1 MNKITALSSI
11 TIKAAP
17 KDVFKYI
24 SQPKYFYLWNPSL
37 RHITNDE
44 PLKINSQFET
54 ETVILNNINI
64 KSKNT
69 VTEYEE
75 NKKLVLENSFGLI
88 QYKQIYRLEQS
99 RKIYTILRLKVDV
112 ITKSQILGLT
122 NPVLKRL
129 ANNELKM
136 DLNYLKVVVENKI
149 DYTNILT
156 AEF

>member
-1 MNKITALSSI
+1 MKLELQ
-11 TIKAAP
+11 K
-17 KDVFKYI
+17 
-24 SQPKYFYLWNPSL
+24 SL
-37 RHITNDE
+37 
-44 PLKINSQFET
+44 
-54 ETVILNNINI
+54 
-64 KSKNT
+64 KSGK
-69 VTEYEE
+69 
-75 NKKLVLENSFGLI
+75 
-88 QYKQIYRLEQS
+88 KQIAVWGIGYIGYSSMAHFAREGIKCIGGDIS
-99 RKIYTILRLKVDV
+99 KKIYTILRLKVDV